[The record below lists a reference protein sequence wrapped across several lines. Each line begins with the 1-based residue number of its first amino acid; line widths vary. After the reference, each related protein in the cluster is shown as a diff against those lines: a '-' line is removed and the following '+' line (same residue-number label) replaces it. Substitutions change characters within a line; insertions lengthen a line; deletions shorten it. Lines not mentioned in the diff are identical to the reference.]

1 MPVRMTITCP
11 MHHRAALID
20 LDGTLVDTL
29 ADFTVS
35 LNAMLADLNLAKLT
49 GQQVEA
55 LIGKGSEY
63 LIRGA
68 LDLQTQ
74 PNNTP
79 HSESSY
85 EKAWQLYQTHY
96 RANNGLHSRIYPGVV
111 EGLEQMK
118 QWGWSLA
125 CVTNK
130 PAAFARELLRQKGL
144 SQYFEHVTGGDSY
157 PRKKPDPMPLLKTC
171 EVLQTEPQR
180 ALMIGDSIH
189 DAHAAQAAGCPLV
202 LVTYGYHHGA
212 DLTAL
217 GALQTVPRLDH
228 VVFDTLSPS

>member
-1 MPVRMTITCP
+1 MRLNS
-11 MHHRAALID
+11 ALLD
-20 LDGTLVDTL
+20 LDGTLLDTL
-29 ADFTVS
+29 GDFTVS
-35 LNAMLADLNLAKLT
+35 LNAMLADLKLPSLSEE
-49 GQQVEA
+49 QVET
-55 LIGKGSEY
+55 LIGRGSEH

-68 LDLQTQ
+68 LTLHCPGLSGDDLDQRQ
-74 PNNTP
+74 A
-79 HSESSY
+79 EG
-85 EKAWQLYQTHY
+85 WRLYQAHY
-96 RANNGLHSRIYPGVV
+96 RAHNGLHSRIYPGVV

-130 PAAFARELLRQKGL
+130 PAEFARELLRKKGL
-144 SQYFEHVTGGDSY
+144 DHFFEQVTGGDSH

-171 EVLQTEPQR
+171 EALNTDPQR

-217 GALQTVPRLDH
+217 GALQTVARLDH
-228 VVFDTLSPS
+228 IATVAG

>member
-1 MPVRMTITCP
+1 MSTISP
-11 MHHRAALID
+11 LSALID
-20 LDGTLVDTL
+20 LDGTLIDTL

-35 LNAMLADLNLAKLT
+35 LNAMLADLSLPPLT
-49 GQQVEA
+49 QQQVET
-55 LIGKGSEY
+55 LIGRGSEH

-68 LDLQTQ
+68 LDLQTKPGNAQ
-74 PNNTP
+74 HT
-79 HSESSY
+79 EATY
-85 EKAWQLYQTHY
+85 EKAWQLYQAHY

-111 EGLEQMK
+111 EGLAQMK

-130 PAAFARELLRQKGL
+130 PAAFARELLRIKGL
-144 SQYFEHVTGGDSY
+144 DPYFHHVTGGDSY

-171 EVLQTEPQR
+171 EVLQTDPQR

-189 DAHAAQAAGCPLV
+189 DADAAKAAGCPFV

-212 DLTAL
+212 DLSAL
-217 GALQTVPRLDH
+217 GALQTVSRLDH
-228 VVFDTLSPS
+228 ISMVAG

>member
-1 MPVRMTITCP
+1 MRLNS
-11 MHHRAALID
+11 ALLD
-20 LDGTLVDTL
+20 LDGTLLDTL
-29 ADFTVS
+29 GDFTVS
-35 LNAMLADLNLAKLT
+35 LNAMLADLKLPSLSEE
-49 GQQVEA
+49 QVET
-55 LIGKGSEY
+55 LIGRGSEH

-68 LDLQTQ
+68 LTLHCPGLSGDELDQRQ
-74 PNNTP
+74 A
-79 HSESSY
+79 EG
-85 EKAWQLYQTHY
+85 WRLYQAHY
-96 RANNGLHSRIYPGVV
+96 RAHNGLHSRIYPGVV

-130 PAAFARELLRQKGL
+130 PAEFARELLRKKGL
-144 SQYFEHVTGGDSY
+144 DHFFEQVTGGDTH

-171 EVLQTEPQR
+171 EALNTDPQR

-217 GALQTVPRLDH
+217 GALQTVARLDH
-228 VVFDTLSPS
+228 IATVAG

>member
-1 MPVRMTITCP
+1 MPP
-11 MHHRAALID
+11 LSALID
-20 LDGTLVDTL
+20 LDGTLIDTL

-35 LNAMLADLNLAKLT
+35 LNAMLADLSLPPLT
-49 GQQVEA
+49 QQQVET
-55 LIGKGSEY
+55 LIGRGSEH

-68 LDLQTQ
+68 LDLQTK
-74 PNNTP
+74 PGNAKHT
-79 HSESSY
+79 EATY
-85 EKAWQLYQTHY
+85 EKAWQLYQAHY

-111 EGLEQMK
+111 EGLAQMK

-202 LVTYGYHHGA
+202 LVTYGYHQNLRGASNRTAKGA
-212 DLTAL
+212 DDR
-217 GALQTVPRLDH
+217 RLD
-228 VVFDTLSPS
+228 P

>member
-1 MPVRMTITCP
+1 MPPPI
-11 MHHRAALID
+11 HAALVD

-29 ADFTVS
+29 RDFTVS
-35 LNAMLADLNLAKLT
+35 LNAMLADLSLPPLT
-49 GQQVEA
+49 HQQVET
-55 LIGKGSEY
+55 LIGRGSEH

-68 LDLQTQ
+68 LQLQNKTDSASL
-74 PNNTP
+74 
-79 HSESSY
+79 SEATC
-85 EKAWQLYQTHY
+85 EKAWQLYQAHY

-111 EGLEQMK
+111 EGLAQMK

-130 PAAFARELLRQKGL
+130 PAEFARELLRQKGL
-144 SQYFEHVTGGDSY
+144 DHHFDHVTGGDSY

-171 EVLQTEPQR
+171 ELLNTEPQR

-212 DLTAL
+212 DLMAL
-217 GALQTVPRLDH
+217 GALQTVQRLDH
-228 VVFDTLSPS
+228 VVFDTLPPS

>member
-1 MPVRMTITCP
+1 MRLNS
-11 MHHRAALID
+11 ALLD
-20 LDGTLVDTL
+20 LDGTLLDTL
-29 ADFTVS
+29 GDFTVS
-35 LNAMLADLNLAKLT
+35 LNAMLADLKLPSLSEE
-49 GQQVEA
+49 QVET
-55 LIGKGSEY
+55 LIGRGSEH

-68 LDLQTQ
+68 LTLHCPGLSGDELDQRQ
-74 PNNTP
+74 A
-79 HSESSY
+79 EG
-85 EKAWQLYQTHY
+85 WRLYQAHY
-96 RANNGLHSRIYPGVV
+96 RAHNGLHSRIYPGVV

-130 PAAFARELLRQKGL
+130 PAEFARELLRKKGL
-144 SQYFEHVTGGDSY
+144 DHFFEQVTGGDTH

-171 EVLQTEPQR
+171 EALNTDPQR

-217 GALQTVPRLDH
+217 GALQTVARLDH
-228 VVFDTLSPS
+228 ISTVAG

>member
-1 MPVRMTITCP
+1 MTCP
-11 MHHRAALID
+11 MPPHAALID
-20 LDGTLVDTL
+20 LDGTLIDTL

-35 LNAMLADLNLAKLT
+35 LNAVLADLSLATLT
-49 GQQVEA
+49 QAQVET
-55 LIGKGSEY
+55 LIGRGSEY

-68 LDLQTQ
+68 LELQTRPIDQ
-74 PNNTP
+74 TQTKEPIP
-79 HSESSY
+79 EQY
-85 EKAWQLYQTHY
+85 DQAWQLYQTHY

-118 QWGWSLA
+118 HRGWSLA

-130 PAAFARELLRQKGL
+130 PAEFARELLRKKGL
-144 SQYFEHVTGGDSY
+144 DHHFDHVTGGDSY

-171 EVLQTEPQR
+171 EQLNTVPGRT
-180 ALMIGDSIH
+180 LMIGDSIH

-217 GALQTVPRLDH
+217 GALQTVQRLDQMA
-228 VVFDTLSPS
+228 FDTLSAS

>member
-1 MPVRMTITCP
+1 MPLQ
-11 MHHRAALID
+11 AALID
-20 LDGTLVDTL
+20 LDGTLLDTL

-35 LNAMLADLNLAKLT
+35 LNAMLSDLKLNPLNE
-49 GQQVEA
+49 QQVET
-55 LIGKGSEY
+55 LIGRGSEY

-68 LDLQTQ
+68 LELQKH
-74 PNNTP
+74 P
-79 HSESSY
+79 HNPEQC
-85 EKAWQLYQTHY
+85 ERAWQLYQAHY

-111 EGLEQMK
+111 EGLGQMK

-130 PAAFARELLRQKGL
+130 PAEFARELLRKKGL
-144 SQYFEHVTGGDSY
+144 DHHFDHVTGGDSY
-157 PRKKPDPMPLLKTC
+157 PRKKPDPMPLLGTC
-171 EVLQTEPQR
+171 EQLRTKPGR
-180 ALMIGDSIH
+180 TLMIGDSIH

-217 GALQTVPRLDH
+217 GALQTVQRLDQMA
-228 VVFDTLSPS
+228 FDTLSPS

>member
-74 PNNTP
+74 PNNTH

-217 GALQTVPRLDH
+217 GALQTVQRLDH

>member
-1 MPVRMTITCP
+1 MSL
-11 MHHRAALID
+11 HAALID
-20 LDGTLVDTL
+20 LDGTLLDTL

-35 LNAMLADLNLAKLT
+35 LNAMLSDLKLNPLNE
-49 GQQVEA
+49 QEVET
-55 LIGKGSEY
+55 LIGRGSEY

-68 LDLQTQ
+68 LELHNQQ
-74 PNNTP
+74 PDP
-79 HSESSY
+79 EQSEQ
-85 EKAWQLYQTHY
+85 AWQLYQAHY
-96 RANNGLHSRIYPGVV
+96 RLNNGLHSRIYPGVV

-118 QWGWSLA
+118 RRGWSLA

-130 PAAFARELLRQKGL
+130 PAEFARELLRKKGL
-144 SQYFEHVTGGDSY
+144 DHHFDHVTGGDSY

-171 EVLQTEPQR
+171 EQLNTAPNR
-180 ALMIGDSIH
+180 TLMIGDSIH

-217 GALQTVPRLDH
+217 GALQTVQRLDQMA
-228 VVFDTLSPS
+228 FDTLFKS

>member
-1 MPVRMTITCP
+1 MRLNS
-11 MHHRAALID
+11 ALLD
-20 LDGTLVDTL
+20 LDGTLLDTL
-29 ADFTVS
+29 GDFTVS
-35 LNAMLADLNLAKLT
+35 LNAMLADLKLPSLSEE
-49 GQQVEA
+49 QVET
-55 LIGKGSEY
+55 LIGRGSEH

-68 LDLQTQ
+68 LTLHCPGLSGDDLDQRQ
-74 PNNTP
+74 V
-79 HSESSY
+79 EG
-85 EKAWQLYQTHY
+85 WRLYQAHY
-96 RANNGLHSRIYPGVV
+96 RAHNGLHSRIYPGVV

-130 PAAFARELLRQKGL
+130 PAEFARELLRKKGL
-144 SQYFEHVTGGDSY
+144 DHFFEQVTGGDSH

-171 EVLQTEPQR
+171 EALNTDPQR

-217 GALQTVPRLDH
+217 GALQTVARLDH
-228 VVFDTLSPS
+228 ISTVAG